1 MTDWLLCAVDR
12 TPHARAVVSVAARFA
27 RDLGLRL
34 MVAHVEAAPQAEPAK
49 RDEYAPGGADRHLAS
64 LTSAPSI
71 RWDTVRRVES
81 GDPAHELLR
90 LAREHEARLLVAGSR
105 GLGPLTGALL
115 GSVSRRLAGE
125 SRCPVLV
132 VPARVD
138 PRRLPPQR
146 LGRDPSV
153 ICGIDDSPEAELV
166 LAHAAEMAWACSAR
180 LLLTH
185 VVEAPRAPALP
196 ATPGVHPADYAA
208 LADVRRRAATR
219 LLERSAAKVA
229 DAAHLELTLQHGE
242 PVGEIETLADAEDAD
257 LIVVG
262 SRGPRRLPA
271 AVPGSVSAGLA
282 GSASRPVLIVPE
294 TAASGRLGRFSPSLG
309 ATRPAL
315 AEAS

>member
-12 TPHARAVVSVAARFA
+12 TPHARVVVSVAASFA
-27 RDLGLRL
+27 RNLGLRL
-34 MVAHVEAAPQAEPAK
+34 MVAHVEAAPEGDRGN
-49 RDEYAPGGADRHLAS
+49 RDEYAPTDADGHLAW

-81 GDPAHELLR
+81 GDPAPQLLR
-90 LAREHEARLLVAGSR
+90 LAREHDVRFLVAGSR
-105 GLGPLTGALL
+105 ALGPLTGALL

-132 VPARVD
+132 VPAGLD
-138 PRRLPPQR
+138 PECLPSRRP
-146 LGRDPSV
+146 GRDPSV
-153 ICGIDDSPEAELV
+153 VCGIDDSPEAELA

-185 VVEAPRAPALP
+185 VMESAAGLALP

-208 LADVRRRAATR
+208 LAAVRGRAATR
-219 LLERSAAKVA
+219 LLEGAAA
-229 DAAHLELTLQHGE
+229 RLAEAANLELRLQHGE
-242 PVGEIETLADAEDAD
+242 PVSDLETLADAEDAE

-262 SRGPRRLPA
+262 SRGRRGLRA
-271 AVPGSVSAGLA
+271 AVLGSVSAGLA
-282 GSASRPVLIVPE
+282 GSASRPVLLVPE
-294 TAASGRLGRFSPSLG
+294 TATSGRLARFSPSLG
-309 ATRPAL
+309 AARPDL